1 MGRYRRV
8 WETLDGED
16 QHRVGNRRGR
26 RTDDRQP
33 NIREWEV
40 ETRGGRNC
48 GVVRPDWN
56 GVTQNQRTGERGER
70 SQVDRVLKEMESGR
84 VIRIATLNIR
94 SGRVGVL
101 ETALRALRQGNIGM
115 GVLQETELTGR
126 IHMRLS
132 SGYNVWATEAESQ
145 HRGGVAIVW
154 RAEEAWGVDEE
165 QSFGPNL
172 VSFTVASVRCWG
184 IHAPQQLTGGLSYDT
199 SFNMWA
205 GGGGEDANR
214 RPQRLSGTSEVP
226 KGGAPSDRH
235 RKPWADRPGTA
246 LHAKTEVPSRRK
258 LDVEIL

>member
-1 MGRYRRV
+1 MVRPEWNIVDQARRTNTRDWLRTRLWSLV
-8 WETLDGED
+8 
-16 QHRVGNRRGR
+16 GR
-26 RTDDRQP
+26 RSKGA
-33 NIREWEV
+33 ESS
-40 ETRGGRNC
+40 
-48 GVVRPDWN
+48 
-56 GVTQNQRTGERGER
+56 R
-70 SQVDRVLKEMESGR
+70 S
-84 VIRIATLNIR
+84 IRIAPLNIR

-235 RKPWADRPGTA
+235 HKPWADITSTK
-246 LHAKTEVPSRRK
+246 LHAKTEVPSGWK
-258 LDVEIL
+258 LDVDIVEIRETYLGVGGLHIRDKTSIFLQCGN

>member
-1 MGRYRRV
+1 MAMFNVLISARPGFMKLKFGLLMGQIF
-8 WETLDGED
+8 LM
-16 QHRVGNRRGR
+16 
-26 RTDDRQP
+26 
-33 NIREWEV
+33 
-40 ETRGGRNC
+40 
-48 GVVRPDWN
+48 
-56 GVTQNQRTGERGER
+56 
-70 SQVDRVLKEMESGR
+70 S
-84 VIRIATLNIR
+84 
-94 SGRVGVL
+94 
-101 ETALRALRQGNIGM
+101 
-115 GVLQETELTGR
+115 
-126 IHMRLS
+126 LS
-132 SGYNVWATEAESQ
+132 S
-145 HRGGVAIVW
+145 
-154 RAEEAWGVDEE
+154 
-165 QSFGPNL
+165 SFISKYITDPGNGGPNL